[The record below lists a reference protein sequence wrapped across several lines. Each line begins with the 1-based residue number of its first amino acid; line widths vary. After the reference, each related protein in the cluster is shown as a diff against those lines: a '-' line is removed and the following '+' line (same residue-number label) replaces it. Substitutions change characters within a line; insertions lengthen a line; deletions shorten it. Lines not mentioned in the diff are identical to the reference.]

1 MDRKN
6 NIISELAKE
15 KAVETMCINMGVEQ
29 SYFDDLVQEI
39 YLIILEYDDNKIIKM
54 YEQNQIKFF
63 ITRIIKNQY
72 FSKNSPFY
80 KKYKMYDQR
89 QDNNKEIEIEGDE
102 FNTED

>member
-1 MDRKN
+1 
-6 NIISELAKE
+6 
-15 KAVETMCINMGVEQ
+15 MCVNMGVEQ

-63 ITRIIKNQY
+63 ITRIIKNQS

-89 QDNNKEIEIEGDE
+89 QDNNKEIESEGDE
-102 FNTED
+102 FDTED

>member
-1 MDRKN
+1 
-6 NIISELAKE
+6 
-15 KAVETMCINMGVEQ
+15 MCTEPEADGR
-29 SYFDDLVQEI
+29 FLHPEI
-39 YLIILEYDDNKIIKM
+39 DYCFSNCDNKIIKM

-89 QDNNKEIEIEGDE
+89 QDNNKEIESEGDE
-102 FNTED
+102 FDTED